1 MESFENSY
9 QFADSYMGLSAE
21 SGSSS
26 RRAKFLII
34 KTEENCQAEEIGEM
48 RLARSLT
55 LLGLTLLGRW

>member
-26 RRAKFLII
+26 RRVKFLIL
-34 KTEENCQAEEIGEM
+34 KLRKAARQK
-48 RLARSLT
+48 RLGSAVVIW
-55 LLGLTLLGRW
+55 GR